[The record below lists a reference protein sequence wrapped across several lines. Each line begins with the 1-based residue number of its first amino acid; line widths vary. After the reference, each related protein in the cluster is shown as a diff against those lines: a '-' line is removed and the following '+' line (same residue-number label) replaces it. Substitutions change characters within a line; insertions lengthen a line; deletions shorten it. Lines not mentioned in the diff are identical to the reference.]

1 MKKRN
6 LKSLSLNKKSISDL
20 NPQKINGGN
29 FEGASLAQCSEVMS
43 CITYTQ
49 NNNTCVSCIS
59 IQLCLSRDVCIS
71 IQVVCLPE

>member
-29 FEGASLAQCSEVMS
+29 LEGASLAQCSEVMS

-49 NNNTCVSCIS
+49 NNNTCVSCWS
-59 IQLCLSRDVCIS
+59 IQLCWSKTICVSVQVCEP
-71 IQVVCLPE
+71 Q

>member
-20 NPQKINGGN
+20 NPQSINGGVDA
-29 FEGASLAQCSEVMS
+29 ASLAQCSEVMS

-49 NNNTCVSCIS
+49 NNNTCRWCLSVRFCIS
-59 IQLCLSRDVCIS
+59 DQFCPQD
-71 IQVVCLPE
+71 

>member
-29 FEGASLAQCSEVMS
+29 LDGYSLAQCSEVMS

-49 NNNTCVSCIS
+49 NNETCVSCVSVHFCVS
-59 IQLCLSRDVCIS
+59 IHITCGVGICQ
-71 IQVVCLPE
+71 QQ